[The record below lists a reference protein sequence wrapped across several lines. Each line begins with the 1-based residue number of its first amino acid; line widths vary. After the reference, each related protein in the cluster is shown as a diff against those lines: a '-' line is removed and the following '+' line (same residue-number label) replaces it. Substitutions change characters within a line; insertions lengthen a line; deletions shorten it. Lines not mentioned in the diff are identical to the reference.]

1 MPISKQ
7 LILGRS
13 NLPLGDVHLH
23 LSDARYEIGQ
33 LWKKKFDSVVRDIR
47 RLVEIVH
54 AWDDKYFPGETASK
68 NPLDDGDHFIKKFE
82 KKFAEVQSTAKSDA
96 RIKRRSV
103 DDQIRQEVYSIEQM
117 KTTNHVWN
125 DDYCKNADKMMPI
138 IFELA
143 SMSFI
148 RFEEEF
154 CALHALHQGLP
165 SLSADFHH
173 TCKEVVSLWHQ
184 HYAIEKASDLV
195 SQTTNMISVMGKL

>member
-1 MPISKQ
+1 MPITKK
-7 LILGRS
+7 LITGRS
-13 NLPLGDVHLH
+13 DLPLKDVCLH

-33 LWKKKFDSVVRDIR
+33 LWKKKFDSVVHDIR

-54 AWDDKYFPGETASK
+54 AWDDKDFPGGTASK
-68 NPLDDGDHFIKKFE
+68 NPLDDGDHFIKKFA

-96 RIKRRSV
+96 KIRRNSV
-103 DDQIRQEVYSIEQM
+103 RDQIKQEVYRIEEM
-117 KTTNHVWN
+117 KTSNHVWN
-125 DDYCKNADKMMPI
+125 DYYCRNARCMMPI

-184 HYAIEKASDLV
+184 HHAIEKASDLV
-195 SQTTNMISVMGKL
+195 SQTTNMISVMGEL